1 MDNLDLFLIDEEA
14 ERKELEKYANFTY
27 LYDIWLKN
35 IEEGKALCSY
45 FNRRGHERVA
55 VYGMG
60 MIGKHFVEQLKNTNV
75 KVIYTIDR
83 GVVNVNGKQYSYR
96 EANELLGLPD
106 VIVVTPLM
114 EYEDIKQLLNSEYEC
129 EIVSAEEIILSV

>member
-1 MDNLDLFLIDEEA
+1 M
-14 ERKELEKYANFTY
+14 
-27 LYDIWLKN
+27 
-35 IEEGKALCSY
+35 
-45 FNRRGHERVA
+45 
-55 VYGMG
+55 
-60 MIGKHFVEQLKNTNV
+60 KNTNV

-83 GVVNVNGKQYSYR
+83 SVVNVNGKQYSYR
-96 EANELLGLPD
+96 EANELMGMPD